1 MHERWIEVDDYV
13 IAATMY
19 SADGKRFRLSVEWL
33 PTGGWDWVVWSSK
46 AESWYG
52 ATRSCDA
59 AIGAAEA
66 VVDRLGKGELPGD
79 PELSSADA

>member
-1 MHERWIEVDDYV
+1 M
-13 IAATMY
+13 ATY
-19 SADGKRFRLSVEWL
+19 RRQGL
-33 PTGGWDWVVWSSK
+33 VVWSSK

-52 ATRSCDA
+52 ATSSCDA

-66 VVDRLGKGELPGD
+66 LVDRLGKGELPGD